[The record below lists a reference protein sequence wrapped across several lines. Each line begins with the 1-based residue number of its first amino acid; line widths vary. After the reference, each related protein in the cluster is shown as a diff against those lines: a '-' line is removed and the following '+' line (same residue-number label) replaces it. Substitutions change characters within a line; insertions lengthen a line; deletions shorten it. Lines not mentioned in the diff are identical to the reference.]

1 MFSSRLPLSALL
13 ELCRSLKHY
22 LGAGL
27 TLVDAFAHQHKRG
40 AGAMSEVSGLI
51 VADLR
56 QGDSLEA
63 ALKKQESRFPPLF
76 ISLAAV
82 GERAGMLAEIFGE
95 LERYFIRQQKLQ
107 RDFVGRI
114 TWPVV
119 QFVLAVFV
127 LALLIFFLG
136 QLPANNA
143 PGQPTYDPLGLGL
156 LGGSG
161 ALIFLGVVFGT
172 IGGLFA
178 TYYLVSRSMA
188 NRASVDRKLLGLPA
202 LGPCLRAL
210 ALGRFCLAL
219 RLTTETGMSLGKA
232 VRLSMRA
239 AGNRAFVAATDDVL
253 ADIERGDDLTFALGR
268 TNLFPEDLMHSIA
281 VAEES
286 GTLDAVLRHQG
297 DHYHDEASRRLA
309 ILTTLAGYAI
319 WACVGLF
326 IIVAIF
332 RLYSSYLGMLNQFSP

>member
-1 MFSSRLPLSALL
+1 MFSSRLSLTALL

-40 AGAMSEVSGLI
+40 AGAMSEVAGLI
-51 VADLR
+51 AADLR
-56 QGDSLEA
+56 RGDSLES
-63 ALKKQESRFPPLF
+63 ALKAQAGRFPPLF
-76 ISLAAV
+76 ISLATV

-95 LERYFIRQQKLQ
+95 LERYFVRQQKLK
-107 RDFVGRI
+107 REFVGRI

-136 QLPANNA
+136 LLPANNSG
-143 PGQPTYDPLGLGL
+143 GQKYDPLGLGL

-172 IGGLFA
+172 LGGLFA
-178 TYYLVSRSMA
+178 VYYLTRRAMA

-239 AGNRAFVAATDDVL
+239 AGNQAFVAATDGVL

-319 WACVGLF
+319 WGCVGLF
-326 IIVAIF
+326 IIIAIV
-332 RLYSSYLGMLNQFSP
+332 RLYSSYLGMLNQF

>member
-27 TLVDAFAHQHKRG
+27 TLVDAFEHQHKGG
-40 AGAMSEVSGLI
+40 AGAMRATAGLI
-51 VADLR
+51 AADLR
-56 QGDSLEA
+56 QGDSLEV
-63 ALKKQESRFPPLF
+63 ALKKQSTRFPPLF
-76 ISLAAV
+76 LSLASV

-95 LERYFIRQQKLQ
+95 LERYFTRQQKLK

-114 TWPVV
+114 AWPVI

-136 QLPANNA
+136 QLPANNSGGK
-143 PGQPTYDPLGLGL
+143 PYDPLGLGL

-161 ALIFLGVVFGT
+161 ALIFLGIVFGT
-172 IGGLFA
+172 LGGLLAAYFLA
-178 TYYLVSRSMA
+178 SRALA
-188 NRASVDRKLLGLPA
+188 NRAGIDRQLLGLPA
-202 LGPCLRAL
+202 IGPCLRAL

-219 RLTTETGMSLGKA
+219 RLTTETGMSIGKA
-232 VRLSMRA
+232 VRLSLRA
-239 AGNRAFVAATDDVL
+239 AGNQAFIASTDGVL

-268 TNLFPEDLMHSIA
+268 TGLFPEDLMHSVA

-309 ILTTLAGYAI
+309 VLTSLAGYVI
-319 WACVGLF
+319 WAGVGLF

-332 RLYSSYLGMLNQFSP
+332 RLYSSYLDIPRQLGL

>member
-27 TLVDAFAHQHKRG
+27 TLVDAFSQQAKSG
-40 AGAMSEVSGLI
+40 PGAMREVAG
-51 VADLR
+51 VVVTDLR
-56 QGDSLEA
+56 QGDSLES
-63 ALKKQESRFPPLF
+63 ALKKQMTRFPPLF
-76 ISLAAV
+76 ISLATV
-82 GERAGMLAEIFGE
+82 GERAGMLSEIFGE
-95 LERYFIRQQKLQ
+95 LERYFMRQQKLQ
-107 RDFVGRI
+107 RDFIGRI
-114 TWPVV
+114 TWPVL

-127 LALLIFFLG
+127 LALLIFILG
-136 QLPANNA
+136 HLPANNS
-143 PGQPTYDPLGLGL
+143 GNQKYDPLGLGL
-156 LGGSG
+156 MGGSG
-161 ALIFLGVVFGT
+161 AMIFLGVVFGT
-172 IGGLFA
+172 LGALFA
-178 TYYLVSRSMA
+178 TYFFVSRAMA
-188 NRASVDRKLLGLPA
+188 NRASVERKLLDLPA

-219 RLTTETGMSLGKA
+219 RLTTETGMSLAKA
-232 VRLSMRA
+232 LRLSLRA
-239 AGNRAFVAATDDVL
+239 AGNEAFVAATDGVL

-268 TNLFPEDLMHSIA
+268 TNLFPEDLMRSIT

-309 ILTTLAGYAI
+309 ILTTLAGYFI
-319 WACVGLF
+319 WGMVGLF
-326 IIVAIF
+326 IIIAIF

>member
-27 TLVDAFAHQHKRG
+27 TLVDAFEHQHKGG
-40 AGAMSEVSGLI
+40 AGAMRETAGLI
-51 VADLR
+51 AADLR
-56 QGDSLEA
+56 RGDSLEV
-63 ALKKQESRFPPLF
+63 ALKKQAIRFPPLF
-76 ISLAAV
+76 LSLASV

-95 LERYFIRQQKLQ
+95 LERYFIRQQKLR

-114 TWPVV
+114 TWPVL

-136 QLPANNA
+136 QIASTMPNGK
-143 PGQPTYDPLGLGL
+143 PFDPLGLGL

-172 IGGLFA
+172 LGGLFA
-178 TYYLVSRSMA
+178 TYAIASRVLA
-188 NRASVDRKLLGLPA
+188 NRAGVDRWLLGVPA

-210 ALGRFCLAL
+210 ALGRFCMAL
-219 RLTTETGMSLGKA
+219 RLTTETGMSIGKA
-232 VRLSMRA
+232 VRLSLRA
-239 AGNRAFVAATDDVL
+239 AGNQAFLVVTDGVL
-253 ADIERGDDLTFALGR
+253 SDIERGDDLTFALGR
-268 TNLFPEDLMHSIA
+268 TGLFPEDLMHSLA

-309 ILTTLAGYAI
+309 VLTTLAGYAI
-319 WACVGLF
+319 WGCVGLF